1 MNKFIAVAVLTSVI
15 SAPAFAEGFYGFA
28 DLGKNKLADA
38 CTGVTA
44 GQTCSDS
51 GTAFR
56 FGGGYQL
63 NPNLALEAS
72 YLNIGEASKLI
83 DTSTPGV
90 TVNATAKVTAFQLG
104 GVGILPLNEQF
115 SVFAKAGVALAT
127 TDISGTVTGL
137 PGVTFPSSSSKNNNF
152 SWGLGARY
160 ILNDKLAVRAQYEDF
175 GQVDGNGTTKS
186 KVTLMS
192 AGLVVMF

>member
-15 SAPAFAEGFYGFA
+15 SAPALAEGFYGFA
-28 DLGKNKLADA
+28 DLGKGKIADA
-38 CTGVTA
+38 CTGLTA

-63 NPNLALEAS
+63 NQNLAIEAGYTNVS
-72 YLNIGEASKLI
+72 EASKFT
-83 DTSTPGV
+83 DTSSPGV
-90 TVNATAKVTAFQLG
+90 TVSATAKVTAFQLG

-115 SVFAKAGVALAT
+115 SVFAKAGLAHAT

-137 PGVTFPSSSSKNNNF
+137 PGVTYPSSSSKNNNF
-152 SWGLGARY
+152 SWGLGAQY
-160 ILNDKLAVRAQYEDF
+160 NLNNKLAVRAQYEDL
-175 GQVDGNGTTKS
+175 GQLTGNGTGLNKI
-186 KVTLMS
+186 TLIS
-192 AGLVVMF
+192 AGLVMKF